1 MTAGVVRGQDA
12 VIPALQEALTLAAHA
27 PAQWLEAHGQ
37 LLKSEKLGVVGLI
50 DVAGVSCYI
59 KFFLARSA
67 VQSLGFVLG
76 LGRAPRA
83 YDAGCELAARGIP
96 VAEPLACLRLPQ
108 AMVLVTKAVPGAD
121 LKTLWLSARQGQ
133 DWSLIMSR
141 TAVVLAQLH
150 AAGFV
155 HGDCKWGNLLWDG
168 EGLVLV
174 DLDSV
179 RQSASPQRRGR
190 DLARFVLN
198 AEELALDAEIFE
210 TFVSVYA
217 ENSGSE
223 KAAVIKLLAPSLAQL
238 RQRHADKYGRRG
250 ARLLGNEQL

>member
-1 MTAGVVRGQDA
+1 MSAGVVRGLDA
-12 VIPALQEALTLAAHA
+12 IVPALQEALTSAAHS
-27 PAQWLEAHGQ
+27 PAQWLEARGQ
-37 LLKSEKLGVVGLI
+37 LLKSERLGVVGLV
-50 DVAGVSCYI
+50 DVAGMPCYI

-67 VQSLGFVLG
+67 VQRLGFLLG

-83 YDAGCELAARGIP
+83 YDAGRELAAHGIP
-96 VAEPLACLRLPQ
+96 VAEPLACLRLPR

-133 DWSLIMSR
+133 DWPLIMSR
-141 TAVVLAQLH
+141 TAVALAQLH

-190 DLARFVLN
+190 DLALS
-198 AEELALDAEIFE
+198 LIHI
-210 TFVSVYA
+210 
-217 ENSGSE
+217 SE
-223 KAAVIKLLAPSLAQL
+223 PT
-238 RQRHADKYGRRG
+238 
-250 ARLLGNEQL
+250 RLQV

>member
-1 MTAGVVRGQDA
+1 MSAGVVRGQGA
-12 VIPALQEALTLAAHA
+12 VIPALQEALASAAPA
-27 PAQWLEAHGQ
+27 PAQWLEARGQ
-37 LLKSEKLGVVGLI
+37 LLKSEDLGIVGLV
-50 DVAGVSCYI
+50 DLAGESCYI

-67 VQSLGFVLG
+67 VQRIGFALG

-83 YDAGCELAARGIP
+83 FDAGRELAARGIP
-96 VAEPLACLRLPQ
+96 VAEPMACLRLPQ

-121 LKTLWLSARQGQ
+121 LKTLWLTAQQGQ
-133 DWSLIMSR
+133 DWSHIMSR
-141 TAVVLAQLH
+141 TAVALARLH

-179 RQSASPQRRGR
+179 RHSASPQRRGR

-217 ENSGSE
+217 ENSDSE
-223 KAAVIKLLAPSLAQL
+223 KAAVLELLAPSLAQL

-250 ARLLGNEQL
+250 VRLLGNEEL